1 MTHQNKKFH
10 NLSFSLFV
18 FKWQKINFLLI
29 VCMRN
34 QFSSKHEDAKLLL
47 HKGDFS
53 RDWKGTFAYYDDGVN
68 LQLQLVLN
76 FVFIFLKC
84 YHSNYASI
92 NNKCYRNHRQ
102 NISMQFISCLLGIID
117 SSYTKPMIRRRQ
129 SGFMGNRQ
137 TICLQFFEP
146 REFTRRQHVLWGW
159 QHTCHLYNFL

>member
-53 RDWKGTFAYYDDGVN
+53 RDWKGKLWYLGGRVN
-68 LQLQLVLN
+68 VVLQLILHFAFSL
-76 FVFIFLKC
+76 LR
-84 YHSNYASI
+84 YASI
-92 NNKCYRNHRQ
+92 NYKCYRNHRQ

-159 QHTCHLYNFL
+159 QHTCHLYSFL